1 MTLSEPLGSQ
11 MCLKPVLAPGLLSYE
26 TILSFV
32 SVTVTLKP
40 INLLS
45 RPWWEYQDLDRQLP
59 LPAVILGEAGSTA
72 RVLLDKGLTCT
83 RRFCSPMTRDST
95 CDVPSGARTVSSG
108 AGGDWAPEGRRATRA
123 EEKFCC
129 RAVRRKRKMAAESRK
144 LLTPS
149 SCLIPHL
156 PVPSSV
162 TGGRPWRYSAVTTG
176 WSRGRGGPISGSRG
190 KVFLLPA
197 GGPGPHT

>member
-1 MTLSEPLGSQ
+1 M
-11 MCLKPVLAPGLLSYE
+11 
-26 TILSFV
+26 SFF

-72 RVLLDKGLTCT
+72 RVPLGKGLTCT

-108 AGGDWAPEGRRATRA
+108 AGGDWAPEGSRATRA

-129 RAVRRKRKMAAESRK
+129 RAVHRKRKMAAESRK

-162 TGGRPWRYSAVTTG
+162 TGGRPWRYSRVTTG
-176 WSRGRGGPISGSRG
+176 WSGAGVVPSQDLGERFFFSLLEALGPTPDSSAAFFFGTLRAFSTWSSSTDN
-190 KVFLLPA
+190 V
-197 GGPGPHT
+197 

>member
-1 MTLSEPLGSQ
+1 

-129 RAVRRKRKMAAESRK
+129 RAVRRKRKMAAESGNS
-144 LLTPS
+144 L
-149 SCLIPHL
+149 H
-156 PVPSSV
+156 PVPVSFPTSLC
-162 TGGRPWRYSAVTTG
+162 PA
-176 WSRGRGGPISGSRG
+176 
-190 KVFLLPA
+190 LLQ
-197 GGPGPHT
+197 GEDHGDIVR